1 MTSEEVRF
9 MERVPALLAE
19 IARQLKVA
27 NELKALEMKQSKFIL
42 NLSDEQIDAV
52 SKGERDD

>member
-1 MTSEEVRF
+1 

-27 NELKALEMKQSKFIL
+27 NELKALEMKRTYGTSV
-42 NLSDEQIDAV
+42 DAINAAL
-52 SKGERDD
+52 KGDLDD

>member
-1 MTSEEVRF
+1 MTNGELRF

-27 NELKALEMKQSKFIL
+27 NELKAIELRL
-42 NLSDEQIDAV
+42 NCGCEVDVLNDAL
-52 SKGERDD
+52 KGERDD